1 MNASVVFDP
10 LLPWA
15 AVAAFGVLALAMTGL
30 ALWLRS
36 PAWALR
42 AAGFAILIAAL
53 ANPALV
59 RETRRSL
66 SDIAFVVVDETQSQ
80 TIGDR
85 AAETAAAEAEVTA
98 ELEAFAA
105 DPDAPLETRVIRVR
119 NEGGPVSDPGTT
131 LMTAL
136 AAAASEA
143 PPERIAGAILI
154 TDGQVHDAEAFQDFP
169 APVHGLITGRSDEFD
184 RRLVVESAPAFGIVG
199 EEAIF
204 RVRVETAGEADP
216 GPARVTVSVDGEV
229 AGVAVATPGRP
240 VELTA
245 EIAHG
250 GANIVELAL
259 DPAPGEI
266 TLRNNRAAFDV
277 NGVRDRLRV
286 LLVSGEPHAGER
298 TWRNLLKAD
307 PSVDLVHFTILR
319 PPTKQDGTPVYELS
333 LIAFPTRELFSQKID
348 EFDLIVF
355 DRYQRRNVL
364 PALYFDN
371 IAQYVLNGGAVLI
384 AAGPDYAGSRS
395 VYHTPLA
402 AALPAAPT
410 GEVFEEP
417 FHPLVSERGTRHP
430 VTRDLP
436 GANAE
441 PPDWSNWFRQVES
454 IPTAGDT
461 VMSGARGSPLLVLAR
476 EGEGRVAM
484 MLSDHIWLWARGYD
498 GGGPHVPLM
507 RNLSHW
513 LMKEPE
519 LEEEALR
526 LIAGSGALVVERQTL
541 ADTTE
546 PVTLTDPSGN
556 ERTLTLEEAEPGLW
570 RASIETADMGLYRA
584 TDGTLTAL
592 GHVGPANPLE
602 AQDLRSDT
610 EKLEPIAAAT
620 RGSVR
625 RLEPGTSA
633 PRVLVRTP
641 GRTMAGSDWIGLKR
655 SEASELVGIDRT
667 PLFAGFLGLA
677 ILLAAISGTWWREGH

>member
-1 MNASVVFDP
+1 MSDTS
-10 LLPWA
+10 L
-15 AVAAFGVLALAMTGL
+15 AFGPFIPIALIALFVVVGLALCTLGMVRRVRGSLLRAFAVVLLALAL
-30 ALWLRS
+30 LNPALQSEVREPLDGVVALVIDRS
-36 PAWALR
+36 QSQR
-42 AAGFAILIAAL
+42 AAGRTAATDAL
-53 ANPALV
+53 AKDL
-59 RETRRSL
+59 RTR
-66 SDIAFVVVDETQSQ
+66 
-80 TIGDR
+80 
-85 AAETAAAEAEVTA
+85 
-98 ELEAFAA
+98 LEATPGL
-105 DPDAPLETRVIRVR
+105 DVRTITIDRPD
-119 NEGGPVSDPGTT
+119 SDRDGTT
-131 LMTAL
+131 LFGPL
-136 AAAASEA
+136 ADVLADV
-143 PPERIAGAILI
+143 PPERVAGAVLV
-154 TDGQVHDAEAFQDFP
+154 TDGQVHDVPSVPPFDAPIHGLVVGREGERDRRVEIIAAPRFGLVDSVETIMVRVADPAAEGETVALSVKVDDELVEQRNVSVGESVAIAAPIDHGGDNFFQFEV
-169 APVHGLITGRSDEFD
+169 APVTGELTD
-184 RRLVVESAPAFGIVG
+184 VNN
-199 EEAIF
+199 
-204 RVRVETAGEADP
+204 T
-216 GPARVTVSVDGEV
+216 
-229 AGVAVATPGRP
+229 AVA
-240 VELTA
+240 
-245 EIAHG
+245 
-250 GANIVELAL
+250 IVE
-259 DPAPGEI
+259 
-266 TLRNNRAAFDV
+266 
-277 NGVRDRLRV
+277 GVRENLRV

-298 TWRNLLKAD
+298 TWRNLLKSDA
-307 PSVDLVHFTILR
+307 SVDLVHFTILR
-319 PPTKQDGTPVYELS
+319 PPEKQDGTPINELS

-417 FHPLVSERGTRHP
+417 FRPEISARGTRHP

-436 GANAE
+436 GGEAE
-441 PPDWSNWFRQVES
+441 PPAWSNWFRQVES

-461 VMSGARGSPLLVLAR
+461 VMSGARDSPLLVLAR

-526 LIAGSGALVVERQTL
+526 LVTAPGTLMVERQTL
-541 ADTTE
+541 ADTAE
-546 PVTLTDPSGN
+546 PVILTDPSGT
-556 ERTLTLEEAEPGLW
+556 ETTLALEETKPGLW
-570 RASIETADMGLYRA
+570 RATIEAADMGLYRA

-610 EKLEPIAAAT
+610 DKLAPITEAT

-625 RLEPGTSA
+625 RLEPGTTA
-633 PRVLVRTP
+633 PRVLVRAP

>member
-1 MNASVVFDP
+1 MSDTSLAFAPFVPVALVALF
-10 LLPWA
+10 A
-15 AVAAFGVLALAMTGL
+15 AVGL
-30 ALWLRS
+30 SLCLLGMIRRVRGS
-36 PAWALR
+36 ALR
-42 AAGFAILIAAL
+42 AIAVVLMAVAL
-53 ANPALV
+53 LNPALQSEV
-59 RETRRSL
+59 REPL
-66 SDIAFVVVDETQSQ
+66 DGVVAMVVDRTQSQ
-80 TIGDR
+80 RAAGRVEATDALAADLRARLEATPGLDVRTVTIDR
-85 AAETAAAEAEVTA
+85 AD
-98 ELEAFAA
+98 A
-105 DPDAPLETRVIRVR
+105 DRD
-119 NEGGPVSDPGTT
+119 GTT
-131 LMTAL
+131 LFGPL
-136 AAAASEA
+136 ADVLADV
-143 PPERIAGAILI
+143 PPDRVAGAVLI
-154 TDGQVHDAEAFQDFP
+154 TDGQVHDVPDTAPFD
-169 APVHGLITGRSDEFD
+169 APVHGLVVGREGERD
-184 RRLVVESAPAFGIVG
+184 RRVEIVAAPRFGLVDSIETIMVRVADPAAEGESVSLAVKVDDTLVERRNVTVG
-199 EEAIF
+199 ETVALAAPIDHGGDNFFQFE
-204 RVRVETAGEADP
+204 VEPVENELTD
-216 GPARVTVSVDGEV
+216 VNNT
-229 AGVAVATPGRP
+229 AVA
-240 VELTA
+240 
-245 EIAHG
+245 
-250 GANIVELAL
+250 IVE
-259 DPAPGEI
+259 
-266 TLRNNRAAFDV
+266 
-277 NGVRDRLRV
+277 GVRENLRV

-298 TWRNLLKAD
+298 TWRNLLKSDAA
-307 PSVDLVHFTILR
+307 VDLVHFTILR
-319 PPTKQDGTPVYELS
+319 PPEKQDGTPINELS

-364 PALYFDN
+364 PSLYFDN

-417 FHPLVSERGTRHP
+417 FHPEVSPRGTRHP

-436 GANAE
+436 GAEAE
-441 PPDWSNWFRQVES
+441 PPAWSNWFRQVES

-541 ADTTE
+541 ADTAQ

-556 ERTLTLEEAEPGLW
+556 ERTLELAEAEPGLW
-570 RASIETADMGLYRA
+570 RTTVETADMGLYRA

-610 EKLEPIAAAT
+610 EKLDPIAAQT

-625 RLEPGTSA
+625 RMEPGTAS
-633 PRVLVRTP
+633 PRILVRTP
-641 GRTMAGSDWIGLKR
+641 GRAMAGSDWLGLKR
-655 SEASELVGIDRT
+655 SEASELIGIDRT

-677 ILLAAISGTWWREGH
+677 ILLAAVSGTWWREGH